1 MDLQITPKKL
11 SGVVTPPSSKS
22 QAHRLL
28 IAAALSGG
36 ISIIHGLADSQD
48 IRGPPA
54 GACLPCVPG
63 WRICRMAPSGS
74 TDWET
79 AS

>member
-36 ISIIHGLADSQD
+36 ISIIPAHMADRHRRVARMSWESARPWMSL
-48 IRGPPA
+48 IPPLRA
-54 GACLPCVPG
+54 AAISNR
-63 WRICRMAPSGS
+63 WA
-74 TDWET
+74 
-79 AS
+79 